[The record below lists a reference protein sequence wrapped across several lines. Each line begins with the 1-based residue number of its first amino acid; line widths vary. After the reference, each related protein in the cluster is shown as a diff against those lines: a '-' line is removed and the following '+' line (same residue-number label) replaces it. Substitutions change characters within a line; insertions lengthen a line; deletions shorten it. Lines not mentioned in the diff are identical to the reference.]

1 VTEAPGGPGW
11 LHEIKIDGYRLGCRV
26 DSGTVTML
34 TRQGHD
40 WTSSFPELAAAAARL
55 PVRAALIDGEAAVM
69 LPDGHSSFNA
79 LQAALAG
86 GPRGGLVYVAFDLMH
101 LDGENLAAMPIEE
114 RKRRLADLIRR
125 APEGLPVRYS
135 DHAIGDGPAMFA
147 AACRMGLEGIVS
159 KQLGTPYRSGRS
171 GGWLK
176 VKGVF
181 RQEVVLGGFTERAA
195 GRQAAAAG
203 SGGEFGALLCGTY
216 DDGGRLIFA
225 GKVGT
230 GFSSQL
236 AGDIRRRLD
245 HHRRAT
251 CPFDPRPSGPS
262 VRGALW
268 VEPLLVAEVA
278 FTGWTDEGLL
288 RHSSFLGLRSD
299 KPAREVRREVNASRT
314 GTR

>member
-1 VTEAPGGPGW
+1 M
-11 LHEIKIDGYRLGCRV
+11 HEIKLDGYRLGCRI
-26 DSGTVTML
+26 DGGAVTML

-55 PVRAALIDGEAAVM
+55 PVRAALLDGEAAVM
-69 LPDGHSSFNA
+69 LADGHSSFHA
-79 LQAALAG
+79 LQTALAG
-86 GPRGGLVYVAFDLMH
+86 GARAGLVYVVFDLMH
-101 LDGENLAAMPIEE
+101 LDGEDLSSLPIEE
-114 RKRRLADLIRR
+114 RKRRLADVIRR
-125 APEGLPVRYS
+125 APDGLPLRYS
-135 DHAIGDGPAMFA
+135 DHAIGDGPAVFA

-159 KQLGTPYRSGRS
+159 KQLGTPYRPGRS
-171 GGWLK
+171 GTWLK

-181 RQEVVLGGFTERAA
+181 RQEVVVGGFTERASR
-195 GRQAAAAG
+195 GRAPAAAA
-203 SGGEFGALLCGTY
+203 GGEFGALLCGTY
-216 DDGGRLIFA
+216 DDDGRLIFA

-245 HHRRAT
+245 QHRRAS

-268 VEPLLVAEVA
+268 VEPVLVAEVA

-299 KPAREVRREVNASRT
+299 KPAREVRREVNAART
-314 GTR
+314 GTARR